1 MELYLNS
8 IGFHVNN
15 DMFKECSKYYR
26 NALVRSN
33 YANYAKGIE
42 VDFLFLSRFY
52 SNLLFDT
59 HYELDNDI
67 FFT

>member
-1 MELYLNS
+1 
-8 IGFHVNN
+8 
-15 DMFKECSKYYR
+15 MFKECSKYYR